1 MNQHL
6 SFDIKGMKCA
16 SCVNRV
22 ESALKKNVGVH
33 NASVNLVT
41 EKAQVEFDDKK
52 TNSNQII
59 SLIQNAGY
67 EASLP
72 TGQINPSPKTS
83 LKKEKIYIFISTLL
97 TLPLVLPMF
106 FLPFGLHFMPSPWIQ
121 LLLATPVQFFIGASF
136 YESAWRALKAKT
148 GNMDLLVSLGT
159 SAAFGLSLYLLMNN
173 PHDHSLTLYFE
184 SSSLIIT
191 LVLLGKYFEARAK
204 KQTTEAIT
212 ALQMLQPTMALVQ
225 KDDQLIKVNIDNLKL
240 FDLVMIKPGEKIP
253 CDGKIISGS
262 THVDESL
269 LTGES
274 IPRLKNENDSVI
286 GGSINGEGF
295 LKVQVTALG
304 KDSVLSKIIKMVEEA
319 QTQKAPIQRLVDK
332 VSAYFVPLI
341 ILIAG
346 LTLILTGFLTSDW
359 KIALLNSV
367 AVLVIACPCALG
379 LATPTSIM
387 VGTGMAAKAG
397 ILIKDAE
404 ALEVAH
410 KVSLVAFDKTGTLTE
425 GKPTL
430 STLLVFDSTENEIL
444 KILSTIQSGSEHPLA
459 KAIMREAELK
469 NITQKNASFI
479 KSIPGKGV
487 EAMIENKNYMIGSQN
502 ILHDLNITEEKM
514 MIETHQKE
522 KLGETVSFLID
533 QNEKKIIAMMTFK
546 DNIKRSAYETIQ
558 KLKSLGIKTMLIT
571 GDNEGSAQSV
581 GQILGIDFIRA
592 NVMPNNKAQI
602 ILELKK
608 KGEIVAM
615 VGDGIND
622 APALAASSVGFAMST
637 GTDEAMKSAGI
648 TLMRGNPLLIF
659 DALSISKKTYSKIK
673 QNLFWAFIYNIL
685 GVPLAAFGF
694 LSPTLAGA
702 AMAFS
707 SVSVVINSLLLKR
720 WKSLGH

>member
-22 ESALKKNVGVH
+22 ESALKKNAGVYH
-33 NASVNLVT
+33 ASVNLVM

-52 TNSNQII
+52 TNSNQLI
-59 SLIQNAGY
+59 SLIQNVGY

-72 TGQINPSPKTS
+72 TGQINPSTKSS
-83 LKKEKIYIFISTLL
+83 LKKEKIYILISTLL
-97 TLPLVLPMF
+97 TLPLVLPML
-106 FLPFGLHFMPSPWIQ
+106 FLPFDLHFMPSPWIQ
-121 LLLATPVQFFIGASF
+121 LILATPVQFFIGASF
-136 YESAWRALKAKT
+136 YESAWRALKAKA
-148 GNMDLLVSLGT
+148 GNMDLLVTIGT
-159 SAAFGLSLYLLMNN
+159 SAAYGLSLFLLINN
-173 PHDHSLTLYFE
+173 THDHSLTLYFE
-184 SSSLIIT
+184 SSSVIIT

-212 ALQMLQPTMALVQ
+212 ALQMLQPSMALVQ
-225 KDDQLIKVNIDNLKL
+225 KDDQLIKINIDDLKL
-240 FDLVMIKPGEKIP
+240 FDLVIIKPGEKIP
-253 CDGKIISGS
+253 CDGTIISGS
-262 THVDESL
+262 THVDEAL

-274 IPRLKNENDSVI
+274 IPRKKSENDPVI

-295 LKVQVTALG
+295 LKVQVMAIG
-304 KDSVLSKIIKMVEEA
+304 KDSVLSKIIKMIEDA
-319 QTQKAPIQRLVDK
+319 QAQKAPIQRLVDK

-346 LTLILTGFLTSDW
+346 LTFLFTGFLTSDW
-359 KIALLNSV
+359 KLALINSV

-430 STLLVFDSTENEIL
+430 SSILVLDSTENEIL

-469 NITQKNASFI
+469 NIKPKNASFI

-502 ILHDLNITEEKM
+502 ILNDLNIVDEK
-514 MIETHQKE
+514 IISKAHQKE
-522 KLGETVSFLID
+522 KLGETISFLID
-533 QNEKKIIAMMTFK
+533 PSEKKIIAMMTFK
-546 DNIKRSAYETIQ
+546 DSIKLSAQETIQ

-581 GQILGIDFIRA
+581 GQTLGIDFIKA
-592 NVMPNNKAQI
+592 NVMPNDKAQI
-602 ILELKK
+602 ILELKN
-608 KGEIVAM
+608 KGDIVAM

-637 GTDEAMKSAGI
+637 GTDVAMKSAGI

-659 DALSISKKTYSKIK
+659 DALSISKKTYAKIK

-685 GVPLAAFGF
+685 GVPLAALGF

-707 SVSVVINSLLLKR
+707 SVSVVVNSLLLRR

>member
-22 ESALKKNVGVH
+22 ESALKKNAGVYH
-33 NASVNLVT
+33 ASVNLVM

-52 TNSNQII
+52 TNSNQLI
-59 SLIQNAGY
+59 SLIQNVGY

-72 TGQINPSPKTS
+72 NGQINPSTKSS
-83 LKKEKIYIFISTLL
+83 LKKEKIYILISALL
-97 TLPLVLPMF
+97 TLPLVLPML
-106 FLPFGLHFMPSPWIQ
+106 FLPFDLHFMPSPWIQ
-121 LLLATPVQFFIGASF
+121 LILATPVQFFIGASF
-136 YESAWRALKAKT
+136 YESAWRALKAKA
-148 GNMDLLVSLGT
+148 GNMDLLVTIGT
-159 SAAFGLSLYLLMNN
+159 SAAYGLSLFLLINN
-173 PHDHSLTLYFE
+173 THDHSLTLYFE
-184 SSSLIIT
+184 SSSVIIT

-225 KDDQLIKVNIDNLKL
+225 KDDQLIKINIDDLKL
-240 FDLVMIKPGEKIP
+240 FDLVIIKPGEKIP
-253 CDGKIISGS
+253 CDGTIISGS
-262 THVDESL
+262 THVDEAL

-274 IPRLKNENDSVI
+274 IPRKKSENDPVI

-295 LKVQVTALG
+295 LKVQVTAIG
-304 KDSVLSKIIKMVEEA
+304 KDSVLSKIIKMIEDA
-319 QTQKAPIQRLVDK
+319 QAQKAPIQRLVDK

-346 LTLILTGFLTSDW
+346 LTFLFTGFLTSDW
-359 KIALLNSV
+359 KLALINSV

-430 STLLVFDSTENEIL
+430 SSLLVLDSTENEIL

-469 NITQKNASFI
+469 NIKAKNASFI

-487 EAMIENKNYMIGSQN
+487 EAMIENKSYIIGSKS
-502 ILHDLNITEEKM
+502 ILHDLNIIDEKM
-514 MIETHQKE
+514 MIEANKREQMA
-522 KLGETVSFLID
+522 ETVSFLID
-533 QNEKKIIAMMTFK
+533 QNAKIIIAMMTFK
-546 DNIKRSAYETIQ
+546 DSIKLSAHETIQ

-581 GQILGIDFIRA
+581 GQTLGIDFIRA
-592 NVMPNNKAQI
+592 NVMPNDKAEI
-602 ILELKK
+602 ILELKN

-637 GTDEAMKSAGI
+637 GTDVAMKSAGI

-659 DALSISKKTYSKIK
+659 DALSISKKTYTKIK
-673 QNLFWAFIYNIL
+673 QNLFWAFIYNVL
-685 GVPLAAFGF
+685 GVPLAALGF

-707 SVSVVINSLLLKR
+707 SVSVVVNSLLLRR

>member
-33 NASVNLVT
+33 NASVNLVM